1 MHFLKAGILLAVC
14 GDKFTGL
21 VTGKLLAFGAKT
33 DMVLLA
39 ALAYLAVFAEFI
51 VVSRYCQAAVAD
63 YILGVK
69 FCAVKGILCGKI
81 LLHSLVIADGGCI
94 NGTLAAHHSAA

>member
-1 MHFLKAGILLAVC
+1 MHFLQTGILLAVG

-21 VTGKLLAFGAKT
+21 VAGEILALGTKA

-39 ALAYLAVFAEFI
+39 ALAYLAAFAEFI
-51 VVSRYCQAAVAD
+51 VVRGNRQAAVTD

-81 LLHSLVIADGGCI
+81 LFHRLVIADGGCV
-94 NGTLAAHHSAA
+94 NGTLAAHHPTA